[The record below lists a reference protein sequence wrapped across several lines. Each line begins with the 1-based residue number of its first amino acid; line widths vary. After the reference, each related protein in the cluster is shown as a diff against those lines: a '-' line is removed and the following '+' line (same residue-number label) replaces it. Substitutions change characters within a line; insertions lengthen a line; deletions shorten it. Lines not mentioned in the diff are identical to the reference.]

1 MPTNADT
8 QAYLG
13 ETKTPT
19 TITPAQANAATKVYS
34 DKIGD
39 AARQTALQVKLLQT
53 AEIAETDVGLRQQ
66 MEEGFQKLNA
76 LARAEANL
84 QREMRAAVLTYR
96 EFLDWDSRFRA
107 IATPLGY
114 TV

>member
-1 MPTNADT
+1 MATNADT
-8 QAYLG
+8 QTYLI
-13 ETKTPT
+13 ETKTPSV
-19 TITPAQANAATKVYS
+19 ITPALANAATKVFS
-34 DKIGD
+34 DKMGD
-39 AARQTALQVKLLQT
+39 AACQTALQVKLLQT
-53 AEIAETDVGLRQQ
+53 AEMVEADVGLRQQ

-107 IATPLGY
+107 IAAPLGY